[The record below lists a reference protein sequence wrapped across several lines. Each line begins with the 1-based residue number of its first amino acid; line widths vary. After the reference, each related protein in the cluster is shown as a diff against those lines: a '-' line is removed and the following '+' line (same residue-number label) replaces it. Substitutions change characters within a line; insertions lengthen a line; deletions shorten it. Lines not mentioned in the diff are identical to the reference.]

1 MAYKVYTVP
10 TASKAQYRKNI
21 FRYAYGGVLGNEDPD
36 NNANTEDGWKYRG
49 KGAIQL
55 TGKDNY
61 ERNQNEIQEWF
72 NLNHNLVTNPDLVA
86 TNQTVLVYSAIA
98 YILQNVNTIADID
111 VMTIDQFSALVNT
124 GNSNSSISNV
134 NGATDRRNRYNN
146 LIQNDNLFKCDA
158 Q

>member
-1 MAYKVYTVP
+1 LSLNGEKINSDMRMAYKVYTVP

-72 NLNHNLVTNPDLVA
+72 NLNYNLVTNPDLVSD
-86 TNQTVLVYSAIA
+86 NPSVIVYSSVAISFKM
-98 YILQNVNTIADID
+98 YLN
-111 VMTIDQFSALVNT
+111 LK
-124 GNSNSSISNV
+124 ISM
-134 NGATDRRNRYNN
+134 A
-146 LIQNDNLFKCDA
+146 
-158 Q
+158 

>member
-1 MAYKVYTVP
+1 
-10 TASKAQYRKNI
+10 
-21 FRYAYGGVLGNEDPD
+21 
-36 NNANTEDGWKYRG
+36 
-49 KGAIQL
+49 L

-72 NLNHNLVTNPDLVA
+72 NLNYNLVTNPDLVA